1 MTQEEARGFIQGKLN
16 CMKKCGVFNKEDNIN
31 YNDCDYCNYC
41 YSQGNFGQQKEAFN
55 MAINAL
61 EKQIPKKPMI
71 SYDERVKENWCS
83 CGVCAFGFGWKRT
96 IHYKYCPNCGQKLDW
111 SDE

>member
-1 MTQEEARGFIQGKLN
+1 MTESEAKVILESEYKFHGE
-16 CMKKCGVFNKEDNIN
+16 CSVF
-31 YNDCDYCNYC
+31 
-41 YSQGNFGQQKEAFN
+41 GEALT

-96 IHYKYCPNCGQKLDW
+96 IHYKYCPDCGQKLDW
-111 SDE
+111 SDK